1 MNKKRKKTQKQDG
14 NIKRQDRKNR
24 MVKWESKKKKEK
36 RKKRSLFVHLFVSII
51 RNKEKSD
58 ETRGRT
64 EKTGLEIKNKMNR
77 QKNKIK

>member
-1 MNKKRKKTQKQDG
+1 
-14 NIKRQDRKNR
+14 